1 MKICF
6 FGVGGVGGY
15 FGTIITDK
23 FKDQHDIYFVV
34 RGSQKSAICTN
45 GLTLKKAGGEQI
57 INVFPTQCTDNID
70 DLPVCD
76 IVFLSVKSY
85 DLANAAKSINKISND
100 KTIILPLLNG
110 VDIYDRIRKHLFTG
124 KVLRSCVYI
133 GTHIESPGVIFQKGG
148 SCNLFIGNDLR
159 FPDFYPESLLLLLQN
174 SNIDFKWDENIE
186 IAIWSKYMFIAAFG
200 LVTATY
206 EKTFGEILDDPEL
219 SQITKSIMHEIDQIA
234 KKINISL
241 STDIVE
247 TSFLKGKLFPYETKT
262 SFQRDVEKKG
272 KINEIDIYGG
282 TLIHYSKQYDIP
294 IPNIKNT
301 FERFMIKTGQ

>member
-23 FKDQHDIYFVV
+23 FNDQHDIYFVA

-85 DLANAAKSINKISND
+85 DLANAAKSINKISNE

-159 FPDFYPESLLLLLQN
+159 FPDFYPESLLLLLQK
-174 SNIDFKWDENIE
+174 SNIDFKWDDNIE

-219 SQITKSIMHEIDQIA
+219 SLITKSIMYEIDQIA
-234 KKINISL
+234 KKINIPL
-241 STDIVE
+241 SADIVE
-247 TSFLKGKLFPYETKT
+247 TSFLKGKLFPHETKT
-262 SFQRDVEKKG
+262 SFQRDVESKG
-272 KINEIDIYGG
+272 GKNEIDLYGG
-282 TLIHYSKQYDIP
+282 ALIHYSEQYDIP
-294 IPNIKNT
+294 IPNIKNI
-301 FERFMIKTGQ
+301 FDRFMRKMK

>member
-23 FKDQHDIYFVV
+23 FNDQHDIYFVA

-85 DLANAAKSINKISND
+85 DLANAAKSINKISNE

-159 FPDFYPESLLLLLQN
+159 FPDFYPESLLLLLQK
-174 SNIDFKWDENIE
+174 SNIDFKWDDNIE

-219 SQITKSIMHEIDQIA
+219 SLITKSIMYEIDQIA
-234 KKINISL
+234 KKINIPL
-241 STDIVE
+241 SADIVE
-247 TSFLKGKLFPYETKT
+247 TSFLKGKLFPHETKT
-262 SFQRDVEKKG
+262 SFQRDVESKG
-272 KINEIDIYGG
+272 EKNEIDLYGG
-282 TLIHYSKQYDIP
+282 ALIHYSEQYDIP
-294 IPNIKNT
+294 IPNIKNI
-301 FERFMIKTGQ
+301 FDRFMRKMK